1 MNSITQQPV
10 NIGPIP
16 RVVRL
21 EDSGTTLALF
31 VALACVVSVNCMRRK
46 R

>member
-1 MNSITQQPV
+1 MTTQQPV

-21 EDSGTTLALF
+21 HDSGTTLALLI
-31 VALACVVSVNCMRRK
+31 ALVCVVAVNVMRRK